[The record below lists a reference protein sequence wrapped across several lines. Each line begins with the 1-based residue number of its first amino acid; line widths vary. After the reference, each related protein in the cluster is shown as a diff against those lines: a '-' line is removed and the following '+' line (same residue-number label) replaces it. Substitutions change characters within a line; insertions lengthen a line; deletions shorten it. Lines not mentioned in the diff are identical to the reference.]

1 MSDWPQE
8 LRKPKVY
15 GNFKIRG
22 PREKHRNSQ
31 RFKKRPGMSEAHA
44 ALIRQM
50 PCCVTLKVPCG
61 EIHHLKSGTGERG
74 AGLRSTDKWG
84 VPMCHDAHM
93 EVENAGTRKERAWF
107 LERGIDPHELA
118 QALWA
123 NTGDLARMVNVLM
136 THREMMDGT
145 TERR

>member
-1 MSDWPQE
+1 MSDRPQE
-8 LRKPKVY
+8 IRKPHVY

-22 PREKHRNSQ
+22 PREKHKNSQ
-31 RFKKRPGMSEAHA
+31 RHKQRPGMSEAHVEM
-44 ALIRQM
+44 IRKL
-50 PCCVTLKVPCG
+50 PCCVTLKTPGG

-93 EVENAGTRKERAWF
+93 EVEAAGTRNERQWF
-107 LERGIDPHELA
+107 LDRGIDPHELA

-123 NTGDLARMVNVLM
+123 ATGDLARMVNVLM
-136 THREMMDGT
+136 TQRGL
-145 TERR
+145 R